1 VRAEVSYL
9 GALVL
14 TLVVEAPVW
23 ALLLPLASPTVTAPV
38 TVASVLRPGPDAAR
52 RSIAAGSAATCVTHP
67 VLWFVAVPALRGA
80 IDGSVVPVLLAE
92 VGACVVEGL
101 LVAWWLRGD
110 RPTCL
115 GAAAAANALSL
126 AVGLVLW

>member
-1 VRAEVSYL
+1 MSYL
-9 GALVL
+9 EALVL

-38 TVASVLRPGPDAAR
+38 TAAAVLRPGWTAAV
-52 RSIAAGSAATCVTHP
+52 RSVAAGSAATFVTHP

-80 IDGSVVPVLLAE
+80 IDGSVVPVLVAE
-92 VGACVVEGL
+92 VGACLVEGL

-110 RPTCL
+110 RLTCL
-115 GAAAAANALSL
+115 GAATAANALSL
-126 AVGLVLW
+126 AVGLALW